1 MSEPFVFHDLVGP
14 EREPTSEESE
24 WLSALAVD
32 TDPAEL
38 AVQVAPSVAAETPGP
53 LLERKVD
60 GSWRAGRYVGELR
73 RDDKVLEIRP
83 RLGVETIARWA
94 GAALNVR
101 VVPRSA
107 EQRGTAALI
116 AELLA
121 ATWKSALVEASR
133 HGPPGFR
140 AATKHVGP
148 MARGRIDIGH
158 TLRLRVARRPYVA
171 SVARPK
177 RIDNP
182 VTRAIVLADRVLD
195 RRLDRPAWRGER
207 VEELIPRLRSAVGHR
222 PTLPSRRDLER
233 VRYTPITL
241 PYRRA
246 GALSWQIA
254 RHRGLRSTATGERV
268 EGVLIDVAELWELFL
283 VHCAKRAFGQ
293 GQVVHGTR
301 LRETRPLLRSSSDRA
316 VTLGRL
322 YPDIIVGPVQEPL
335 AIIDAKYKPLADP
348 RGVDPA
354 DLYQLNAYLSA
365 HPIRPRPPGM
375 LAFTRFPGQESLAR
389 AETRGPWLSPQDNE
403 VRFDRLPV
411 EEGPCVSAL
420 EDSVASVQR
429 SLTSGAQ

>member
-1 MSEPFVFHDLVGP
+1 MTEPFVFHDLVGP
-14 EREPTSEESE
+14 DRKPSSEESQ
-24 WLSALAVD
+24 WLSDLAAD
-32 TDPAEL
+32 TDPADL
-38 AVQVAPSVAAETPGP
+38 AVQVAPSLAAETPGP
-53 LLERKVD
+53 VLERQVD
-60 GSWRAGRYVGELR
+60 GTWKAGRYVGELR

-101 VVPRSA
+101 VVPRSG
-107 EQRGTAALI
+107 EHRGTAALI

-121 ATWKSALVEASR
+121 ATWRSALVEASR

-140 AATKHVGP
+140 EATKHVGP
-148 MARGRIDIGH
+148 MARGRIDVSH
-158 TLRLRVARRPYVA
+158 TLRLRAARQPHVA
-171 SVARPK
+171 SIARPK
-177 RIDNP
+177 KVDNP

-283 VHCAKRAFGQ
+283 VHCAKRAFGR
-293 GQVVHGTR
+293 GRVVHGTR
-301 LRETRPLLRSSSDRA
+301 LRETRPLLRSSADST

-322 YPDIIVGPVQEPL
+322 YPDIMIGSAHEPTT
-335 AIIDAKYKPLADP
+335 IIDAKYKPLADP
-348 RGVDPA
+348 RGVDPS

-365 HPIRPRPPGM
+365 HQSKPQPLGM
-375 LAFTRFPGQESLAR
+375 LGFTRFPGQESVAR
-389 AETRGPWLSPQDNE
+389 AEIRGPWLSPEGNT
-403 VRFDRLPV
+403 VRFERLPV
-411 EEGPCVSAL
+411 EEDACVTALKDLVEFAQPSTSAN
-420 EDSVASVQR
+420 
-429 SLTSGAQ
+429 